1 MKSNAFGD
9 YLRHLRKSRSPAIT
23 QEAPAKKIG
32 RGKMTISQFEQN
44 KKSRTNKRVVSVL
57 LSLVIAVSCIS
68 PSFLIVSAVDT
79 AQPVKILT
87 NSLGNHVSI
96 HSDLQEQYLNGPL
109 QDIANYADGTEEL
122 SRPAKITLSWNTVI
136 DEAYAAENG
145 VSADGCTYTLC
156 FGKSDDLSDAVT
168 YSTSETSY
176 EVTNLEL
183 DTTYYWMVSSEIG
196 GERYESETASFTTER
211 NGPRNLY
218 VSGITNV
225 RDIGGYT
232 TLGGDTVKQGRIIR
246 CGKLHNSDGSAKI
259 NEKGIAEMRD
269 NLGVKSE
276 IELRKVSN
284 NEYGG
289 VNGSVLGDDVNFF
302 LLPMHYSGN
311 MFEGTFD
318 EDNIGSLRGVFEVLS
333 KEENYPVIFHCAIG
347 TDRTGMVAYC
357 IEALLGMSETDIIRD
372 YLFSNFGK
380 INSSRSVST
389 IRSRYPKFI
398 KNYDGRTLQ
407 EKTYKFLNE
416 YVGVPAEQLDAVIR
430 LNLIPRDDTV
440 RGEPVSSQEEFLAM
454 KDDGNYY
461 LTDDI
466 SISSGYAPQFFGTLD
481 GNGHTVTTAT
491 PIFDNLSGVVKNL
504 KIQGSIS
511 TSDGKIG
518 ALARE
523 GSRLT
528 CINVKNYADVSITG
542 KYYAGGLVGYSN
554 VWASFIDCENHGDIN
569 SAYHS
574 AGIVCRTKGELTF
587 SNCKNDGAITS
598 TPSSTSYYAG
608 GMVAKSEGSVM
619 MQNCQNSGTVTTSA
633 KYVGG
638 LGGYLGTE
646 DVMRT
651 VVSCENSGSVI
662 CGGQNAQ
669 ELSYMGGIVGYM
681 KGGRSYCT
689 LSYCRN
695 YGDIISNAGGK
706 TILCGICGYV
716 NSETIV
722 IDHCTN
728 NGSEF
733 SPNASENI
741 CYHLYFNPTESE
753 EKYIHNNDPWKY
765 DNVSFTIEGVGTYQL
780 PHEMTFGEWIMMS
793 GSSTGNSAVWVSP
806 VTGLTQK
813 QIDDNP
819 AFSGVW
825 SAYRYDE
832 QGKLYAEISSHRDSK
847 GNVIL
852 PDNEVLSADRV
863 PVTIFDQITPNS
875 VYKLRDEIYLLGEAN
890 GDGQVTISDV
900 TCIQK
905 YLASMIDEE
914 HIDLD
919 AADIN
924 SNGVDITDATQIQR
938 YIAGFTVPYPINEVC
953 GDD

>member
-1 MKSNAFGD
+1 MKQ
-9 YLRHLRKSRSPAIT
+9 YTKSRLD
-23 QEAPAKKIG
+23 K
-32 RGKMTISQFEQN
+32 RLISLLL
-44 KKSRTNKRVVSVL
+44 SVL
-57 LSLVIAVSCIS
+57 MLTSCIA
-68 PSFLIVSAVDT
+68 PSVLIVSADELT
-79 AQPVKILT
+79 APVRIVAA
-87 NSLGNHVSI
+87 SLGNHVSI

-109 QDIANYADGTEEL
+109 EEIASYADGTAEL
-122 SRPAKITLSWNTVI
+122 SRPAKITLSWNTEI

-145 VSADGCTYTLC
+145 VSADGCTYTLY

-168 YSTSETSY
+168 YSASETSY

-183 DTTYYWMVSSEIG
+183 DTTYYWKVESEIG

-289 VNGSVLGDDVNFF
+289 VSGSVLGDDVNFF

-398 KNYDGRTLQ
+398 KNFDGETLQ
-407 EKTYKFLNE
+407 EKTYNFLNE
-416 YVGVPAEQLDAVIR
+416 FIGVPKEQLDEVIR
-430 LNLIPRDDTV
+430 LNLIPRDDTL
-440 RGEPVSSQEEFLAM
+440 RGEPISSEDEFLTM

-461 LTDDI
+461 LADDI
-466 SISSGYAPQFFGTLD
+466 TLSSGYTSHFFGTLD
-481 GNGHTVTTAT
+481 GNGHTVTTST
-491 PIFDNLSGVVKNL
+491 PMFDNLSGVVKNL

-523 GSRLT
+523 GSRLI
-528 CINVKNYADVSITG
+528 CIDVKNYADVSVTG
-542 KYYAGGLVGYSN
+542 QYYAAGLVGYSM
-554 VWASFIDCENHGDIN
+554 VWATFIGCENHGSIS

-574 AGIVCRTKGELTF
+574 AGIVCRTKGELTL
-587 SNCKNDGAITS
+587 SDCKNDGAITS
-598 TPSSTSYYAG
+598 TPETISYYAG
-608 GMVAKSEGSVM
+608 GMVAKSGGSVM
-619 MQNCQNSGTVTTSA
+619 MQNCYNGGAVTTSA

-638 LGGYLGTE
+638 LGGYMDTS
-646 DVMRT
+646 DVMKT
-651 VVSCENSGSVI
+651 VISCENSGSVT
-662 CGGQNAQ
+662 CSGKNAQ

-681 KGGRSYCT
+681 KGGKSYCT

-695 YGDIISNAGGK
+695 YGDIISNAGGI

-716 NSETIV
+716 NSESIV
-722 IDHCTN
+722 IDHCSN
-728 NGSEF
+728 DGSEL

-741 CYHLYFNPTESE
+741 CYHLYFDPTASE
-753 EKYIHNNDPWKY
+753 EKYIHDNDPWIY

-780 PHEMTFGEWIMMS
+780 PHEMTFGEWIMMG

-819 AFSGVW
+819 AFSGIW
-825 SAYRYDE
+825 SFYRYDE
-832 QGKLYAEISSHRDSK
+832 QGKLYAEITSHRDSK

-852 PDNEVLSADRV
+852 PDNEVLSADNM
-863 PVTIFDQITPNS
+863 PVTVFDLITPNS
-875 VYKLRDEIYLLGEAN
+875 VYKLRDE
-890 GDGQVTISDV
+890 
-900 TCIQK
+900 
-905 YLASMIDEE
+905 
-914 HIDLD
+914 
-919 AADIN
+919 
-924 SNGVDITDATQIQR
+924 
-938 YIAGFTVPYPINEVC
+938 
-953 GDD
+953 